1 MHVKPDIAAAI
12 SALTGVKQREWEII
26 KAYVDREFEAEARKL
41 ELTPVMAEQAQ
52 RRMASEQDVGKAVP
66 LPEGNKQQRMW

>member
-12 SALTGVKQREWEII
+12 HALTGVTRREWEII

>member
-12 SALTGVKQREWEII
+12 HALMGVTQREWEII
-26 KAYVDREFEAEARKL
+26 KVYVDREFEAEARKL

-66 LPEGNKQQRMW
+66 LPEKDKQQRMW

>member
-1 MHVKPDIAAAI
+1 VHVKPDIAAAI
-12 SALTGVKQREWEII
+12 SALAGVTQREWEII

>member
-1 MHVKPDIAAAI
+1 MHVKPDISAAI
-12 SALTGVKQREWEII
+12 HALTGVTQREWEII